1 MLNLLHR
8 VEQDGQFALP
18 PTRRGEL
25 TLAIHELERRFFGP
39 GAETNGQADL
49 ERLAREWVTRAS

>member
-1 MLNLLHR
+1 M
-8 VEQDGQFALP
+8 EQDGQSLA

-39 GAETNGQADL
+39 GAETNGQLTSSAS
-49 ERLAREWVTRAS
+49 RASGWKGVIT